1 MLVLDSSHSDTALAR
16 RAAVRFVR
24 TRCPWA
30 DVHDVVLVVSELLG
44 NAVRHT
50 DDGGWRLRMAC
61 RRPEELLVE
70 VSDSSSVRP
79 VPRPGDPDNG
89 GGFGWGIARQLTSSL
104 TVVPHGAGKSVRA
117 VWHRE
122 TPADGGPADAGA
134 VIDGPV
140 IDGAVIDGAVIGSP
154 ATGSPAIGS
163 PVVGAPVLAGPAL
176 SGPVPG

>member
-30 DVHDVVLVVSELLG
+30 DAHDVVLVVSELLG

-61 RRPEELLVE
+61 RRPEELVVE
-70 VSDSSSVRP
+70 VYDTSSARP

-89 GGFGWGIARQLTSSL
+89 GGFGWGIAQQLTSSL
-104 TVVPHGAGKSVRA
+104 TVVPRQAGKSVRA
-117 VWHRE
+117 VWQRE
-122 TPADGGPADAGA
+122 APPAPAGPAR
-134 VIDGPV
+134 DGL
-140 IDGAVIDGAVIGSP
+140 
-154 ATGSPAIGS
+154 
-163 PVVGAPVLAGPAL
+163 VGAAL
-176 SGPVPG
+176 SGPAPV

>member
-1 MLVLDSSHSDTALAR
+1 MLVLDSSYSDTALAR

-24 TRCPWA
+24 ARCPWA

-61 RRPEELLVE
+61 RRPGELVVE
-70 VSDSSSVRP
+70 VYDSSSARP

-104 TVVPHGAGKSVRA
+104 TVVPEGAGKSVRA
-117 VWHRE
+117 VWQRG
-122 TPADGGPADAGA
+122 TPADASPAPAGPA
-134 VIDGPV
+134 V
-140 IDGAVIDGAVIGSP
+140 GSP
-154 ATGSPAIGS
+154 AVGSPAIGS
-163 PVVGAPVLAGPAL
+163 PAIGGPVPADPVL